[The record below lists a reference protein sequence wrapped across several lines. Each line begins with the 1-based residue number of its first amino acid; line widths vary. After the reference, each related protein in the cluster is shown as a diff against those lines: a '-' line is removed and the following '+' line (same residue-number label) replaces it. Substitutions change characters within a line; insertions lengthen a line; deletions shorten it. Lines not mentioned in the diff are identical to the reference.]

1 MTDRELR
8 KLRRSELLEMMIAQK
23 KTVAAAKQE
32 VEEEQAKRAEVEAQL
47 AELKETYERLRK
59 KLDAKDEKIKELQAE
74 VEHQSGKTSAI
85 EARMA
90 MLDKVTAETEKAAEM
105 YLKVTQMLVDR
116 YKQGQSNG

>member
-1 MTDRELR
+1 MTDKELR

-59 KLDAKDEKIKELQAE
+59 KLDAKDEKIRELRAE
-74 VEHQSGKTSAI
+74 VDHQTGKSGAI
-85 EARMA
+85 DDAMAR
-90 MLDKVTAETEKAAEM
+90 LDKVTAETEKAAEM